1 MDYSTPGFPVHHQLL
16 ELAQTHVHWVNDAI
30 PPSHP
35 LLSPS
40 PPTFSFSQHQGIFSW
55 VSSLH
60 QVITNHKCCNGESAK
75 AWWSRIPFSL
85 HCMTW
90 SKCTVSCS
98 IQKEMLHINPHN
110 IRGGL
115 NLERG
120 SIWGFPATGGH
131 QGIPQILWVGR
142 HRVTKVELTCL
153 GSSSPCA
160 RGSPRCFTTAPYC
173 SLVAESCLT
182 LCDPMNCTAHQAPL
196 SFTIPWSLLKLMSTE
211 SMMPSNHLILYHPL
225 LLLSSIF
232 PSIRVFSDQ
241 SALHSRWP
249 KYWSFNISPSNEYS
263 GLISFR
269 TDWLDL
275 CTTQGTL
282 KSLLQHHNSKASI
295 LQCSVFFMVQL
306 SHPYMTTRKTIAL
319 IIWTTAD

>member
-1 MDYSTPGFPVHHQLL
+1 
-16 ELAQTHVHWVNDAI
+16 
-30 PPSHP
+30 
-35 LLSPS
+35 
-40 PPTFSFSQHQGIFSW
+40 
-55 VSSLH
+55 
-60 QVITNHKCCNGESAK
+60 
-75 AWWSRIPFSL
+75 
-85 HCMTW
+85 
-90 SKCTVSCS
+90 
-98 IQKEMLHINPHN
+98 MLHTNPHN

-115 NLERG
+115 NLRRG

-131 QGIPQILWVGR
+131 QGIPQILWMGR
-142 HRVTKVELTCL
+142 HRVTKVELTCSAQL
-153 GSSSPCA
+153 NWTAQLNSSIGSSSPCA
-160 RGSPRCFTTAPYC
+160 RGSPRCFTTAPCC
-173 SLVAESCLT
+173 SLVAESYLT
-182 LCDPMNCTAHQAPL
+182 LCDPMNCMAHQAPL
-196 SFTIPWSLLKLMSTE
+196 SFTIPWSLLKLVSTE

-241 SALHSRWP
+241 SALHIRWP

-306 SHPYMTTRKTIAL
+306 LHPYMTTRKTIAL
-319 IIWTTAD
+319 IIWTAAD